1 MDKII
6 LDRFPC
12 HLIAVPAGFT
22 DDIDTLK
29 SYVPTDGAKYLEITR
44 VILTDKSILVA
55 KDSQDGPQI
64 VFQEKYDYADISTKP
79 TEDTRITTVSGKMLV
94 FKKDTA
100 CGCGSRLR
108 AWNPYRTL
116 NSIKD
121 QMQ

>member
-1 MDKII
+1 MDKIV

-22 DDIDTLK
+22 EDITTLN
-29 SYVPTDGAKYLEITR
+29 SYDPTPGATYLEITR
-44 VILTDKSILVA
+44 VILTDKVIMVA
-55 KDSQDGPQI
+55 KDGPKGPQI
-64 VFQEKYDYADISTKP
+64 VFQERYSTADLSKEP
-79 TEDTRITTVSGKMLV
+79 SKDTRITTESGKMLV

-108 AWNPYRTL
+108 AWNPYKTL

-121 QMQ
+121 QF